1 MMTEKSSVKQE
12 AILTN
17 KSPEVREVIKALIRG
32 LKFTIA
38 LLEKVL
44 RGEPV

>member
-1 MMTEKSSVKQE
+1 MSEISNRQ
-12 AILTN
+12 I
-17 KSPEVREVIKALIRG
+17 IKALIRG
-32 LKFTIA
+32 LKFMVS